1 MALNKIV
8 YGVRTPISPRIFS
21 VHGILTVIRKAENLL
36 RRNQK
41 LATSEDFS

>member
-1 MALNKIV
+1 MFIGFTVFL
-8 YGVRTPISPRIFS
+8 YWGFS
-21 VHGILTVIRKAENLL
+21 NIHRVDPLKEKAENLL

>member
-1 MALNKIV
+1 MFMALPTV
-8 YGVRTPISPRIFS
+8 TPKS
-21 VHGILTVIRKAENLL
+21 ENLL